1 MCDPAR
7 ALIWT
12 AVATSMTVAVA
23 TSDRMA
29 AAFQAPATSQA
40 KPPAAADPAAKTIAD
55 FQERVKAYLDAQRK
69 ISADIPKLP
78 DKATPEQI
86 DARQRD
92 LGKRIMDAR
101 KGIKPGDIFG
111 TEVSALVR
119 RLLAPMFKG
128 AEGAR
133 NRAAIFDEPH
143 PVVPAVN
150 VRYPDDVP
158 LSTMPPDI
166 MRVLPKV
173 DPALEYR
180 FIGRHLILLDVEAHV
195 IVDVLANAIPA

>member
-1 MCDPAR
+1 MVDPAR
-7 ALIWT
+7 ALICL

-23 TSDRMA
+23 TTDRMSA
-29 AAFQAPATSQA
+29 ALQAPATSQS
-40 KPPAAADPAAKTIAD
+40 KPQATVNPAAKTLVD
-55 FQERVKAYLDAQRK
+55 YQERVKAYLDAQRR

-86 DARQRD
+86 DARQRE
-92 LGKRIMDAR
+92 LGKRIMAAR

-111 TEVSALVR
+111 ADVSALIR
-119 RLLAPMFKG
+119 RSLAPMFKG

-133 NRAAIFDEPH
+133 NRAAIFEEPH

-166 MRVLPKV
+166 MRVLPSV

-180 FIGRHLILLDVEAHV
+180 FIGRHLILLDVEAHL
-195 IVDVLANAIPA
+195 IIDVLDNAIPA